1 MTYIGAGMICSHLV
15 NLSLL
20 FGAVLSWGIMWP
32 LIRGLKGEWFP
43 ETLSE
48 SSMKSLSGY
57 KVWVLDLLRLLL
69 KQNPKLYGR
78 VIVNMT
84 NPVLYLLMCVA
95 GFYFHRNDPWGWAL
109 QFSQD
114 TIFHL

>member
-1 MTYIGAGMICSHLV
+1 MSLINENEFCRFYFDFSMTYIGAGMICSHLV

-48 SSMKSLSGY
+48 SSMKSLNGY
-57 KVWVLDLLRLLL
+57 KVWVLDFLRLLL
-69 KQNPKLYGR
+69 KQNPKLY
-78 VIVNMT
+78 
-84 NPVLYLLMCVA
+84 
-95 GFYFHRNDPWGWAL
+95 
-109 QFSQD
+109 
-114 TIFHL
+114 